1 MTTELRVGKRF
12 FAAANWAAALHGST
26 PGALTPSVA
35 QVLGVAS
42 LVLGDGGSNREAIV
56 GMLVVAG
63 RGHPLD
69 GAEVRVRFGK
79 KAARLMVACTEALG
93 EPERLDGEPDPA
105 VVRICAAVTVHDVQE
120 LVRDVRRHG
129 SVAFARFAAPPQEVL
144 DRYRE
149 LVSHFRRRL
158 GRSSMLTPELRAAFA
173 ELERD
178 AELDTAVAAWR
189 VAHVDAA

>member
-1 MTTELRVGKRF
+1 MTELRVGKRF

-42 LVLGDGGSNREAIV
+42 LVLGDGGSNRDAIV
-56 GMLVVAG
+56 GMLVDAG
-63 RGHPLD
+63 RGDPLD
-69 GAEVRVRFGK
+69 AAEVRSRFGK
-79 KAARLMVACTEALG
+79 KSARLVVACTNALAD
-93 EPERLDGEPDPA
+93 PERLETEPDPA
-105 VVRICAAVTVHDVQE
+105 VVQICAAVTVHDLQA

-129 SVAFARFAAPPQEVL
+129 SVAFARFAAPPNQVL

-149 LVSHFRRRL
+149 LVARFRRRL
-158 GRSSMLTPELRAAFA
+158 GRSSMLTPELRVAFA

-189 VAHVDAA
+189 VAHVGAA

>member
-1 MTTELRVGKRF
+1 MTELRVGKRF
-12 FAAANWAAALHGST
+12 FAAANWAAELHASM

-42 LVLGDGGSNREAIV
+42 LVLGDGGSNREAIA
-56 GMLVVAG
+56 GMLVDAG

-69 GAEVRVRFGK
+69 AAEVRSRFGK
-79 KAARLMVACTEALG
+79 KTARLVVACTGALG
-93 EPERLDGEPDPA
+93 EPERLDAEPDPA
-105 VVRICAAVTVHDVQE
+105 VLRVCAAVTVHELQA

-129 SVAFARFAAPPQEVL
+129 SVAFARFAAPPQQVL

-149 LVSHFRRRL
+149 LVAQFRRRL
-158 GRSSMLTPELRAAFA
+158 GRSSLLTPELRVAFA

>member
-1 MTTELRVGKRF
+1 MTELRVGKRF
-12 FAAANWAAALHGST
+12 FAAANWAAELHGSV

-42 LVLGDGGSNREAIV
+42 LVLGDGGSNRDAIA
-56 GMLVVAG
+56 GMLVDAG
-63 RGHPLD
+63 RGHPLKAAD
-69 GAEVRVRFGK
+69 VRGRFGK
-79 KAARLMVACTEALG
+79 KTARLVVACTDALG
-93 EPERLDGEPDPA
+93 EPERLDAEPDPS
-105 VVRICAAVTVHDVQE
+105 VLRICAAVTVHEVQE

-129 SVAFARFAAPPQEVL
+129 SVAFARFTAPPHQVL

-149 LVSHFRRRL
+149 LVTRFRRRL

-178 AELDTAVAAWR
+178 SELDTAVAAWR

>member
-1 MTTELRVGKRF
+1 MTEIRVGKRF
-12 FAAANWAAALHGST
+12 FAAANWAAELHGSM

-42 LVLGDGGSNREAIV
+42 LVLADGGSNRDAIA
-56 GMLVVAG
+56 GMLVDVG
-63 RGHPLD
+63 RGHALEVT
-69 GAEVRVRFGK
+69 EVRGRFGK
-79 KAARLMVACTEALG
+79 KTARLVVACTDALAD
-93 EPERLDGEPDPA
+93 PERLDVEPDPG
-105 VVRICAAVTVHDVQE
+105 VLRICAAVTVHDLQE
-120 LVRDVRRHG
+120 FVRDVRRHG
-129 SVAFARFAAPPQEVL
+129 SVAFARFAAPPHEVL

-149 LVSHFRRRL
+149 LVARFRRRL